1 MTPKEIVVG
10 ALAALGAYHGIKW
23 LAGDRGVSSVTV
35 PWEAPTG
42 ALHLEE
48 ADAGDKDEGVAF
60 YLVDDEG
67 RGFGDVLFDE
77 DDGEYCVKM
86 NAAERYGLDSM
97 VYVTRES
104 DILPAAEDL
113 VEQIEEAAEAE

>member
-1 MTPKEIVVG
+1 
-10 ALAALGAYHGIKW
+10 
-23 LAGDRGVSSVTV
+23 
-35 PWEAPTG
+35 
-42 ALHLEE
+42 
-48 ADAGDKDEGVAF
+48 
-60 YLVDDEG
+60 
-67 RGFGDVLFDE
+67 
-77 DDGEYCVKM
+77 M